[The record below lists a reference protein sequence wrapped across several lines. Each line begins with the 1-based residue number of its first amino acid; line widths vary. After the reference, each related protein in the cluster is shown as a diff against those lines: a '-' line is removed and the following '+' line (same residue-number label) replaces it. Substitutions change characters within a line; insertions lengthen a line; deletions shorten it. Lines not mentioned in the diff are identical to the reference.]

1 MRSHDGGRAFL
12 ALVTFFVLLGL
23 VASPALAVPI
33 GSLSQ
38 VFVFGDSIVDAG
50 NTQNALGGPSATP
63 CLINGGAIPCDP
75 APASFG
81 YFDGRFT
88 NGPNA
93 ADFVNQAVSGGN
105 SVATTEGGT
114 NYSYGGARALGGSLP
129 DLSLQVG
136 QFMLDVSGVADA
148 NALYVINIG
157 GNDVRD
163 HVQAV
168 EAGTATQTD
177 QQVIDAVLGAIT
189 AQVTALQSAG
199 AQHILVNGVGDVGSI
214 PETLLLGGGAPV
226 HGRAFSQ
233 NLSGQLFAVLDP
245 SVHTLDVI
253 SLFDD
258 VQLNPALYGLPAG
271 INVTGSCLTQGS
283 PPACSN
289 FAFFDTVHPSTEL
302 NSILADGMLAAIP
315 EPGTGLL
322 VGLGLAVMSARRRPR
337 A

>member
-1 MRSHDGGRAFL
+1 MRSQDGHSASL
-12 ALVTFFVLLGL
+12 ALVFSLFASLL
-23 VASPALAVPI
+23 AAPALAVPI

-38 VFVFGDSIVDAG
+38 VIVFGDSIVDSG
-50 NTQNALGGPSATP
+50 NTQNALGGPTATP
-63 CLINGGAIPCDP
+63 CAFTSGTPPCDP

-93 ADFVNQAVSGGN
+93 ADYVNQVVSGGN
-105 SVATTEGGT
+105 SVATTEGGV
-114 NYSYGGARALGGSLP
+114 NYSYGGARAVGGSLP

-136 QFMLDVSGVADA
+136 QYLVDAVGTADA

-168 EAGTATQTD
+168 AAGTATQTD
-177 QQVIDAVLGAIT
+177 QQVIDGVLAAIT
-189 AQVTALQSAG
+189 GQVTALQAAG

-214 PETLLLGGGAPV
+214 PETLAIGGGAPAF
-226 HGRAFSQ
+226 GRAFSLD
-233 NLSGQLFAVLDP
+233 LSGQLFAALDP
-245 SVHTLDVI
+245 SVYSLDVI
-253 SLFDD
+253 ALFDA
-258 VQLNPALYGLPAG
+258 VQADPTLYGLPAG
-271 INVTGSCLTQGS
+271 IDVTGSCLTTGA

-289 FAFFDTVHPSTEL
+289 FAFFDPVHPSTEL

-322 VGLGLAVMSARRRPR
+322 VGLGLAGLASRGRARR
-337 A
+337 

>member
-1 MRSHDGGRAFL
+1 MQVRVVVCAAV
-12 ALVTFFVLLGL
+12 ALVCFSFLGVLG
-23 VASPALAVPI
+23 ASTAHAVPL

-38 VFVFGDSIVDAG
+38 VVVFGDSIVDSG
-50 NTQNALGGPSATP
+50 NTQNALGGPGGTP
-63 CLINGGAIPCDP
+63 CAFAAPPCDP

-114 NYSYGGARALGGSLP
+114 NYSYGGARSVGGTLP

-136 QFMLDVSGVADA
+136 QFVLDVAGSADA

-163 HVQAV
+163 QIQAV
-168 EAGTATQTD
+168 ADGTATLTD
-177 QQVIDAVLGAIT
+177 QQVIDSVVAAIT
-189 AQVTALQSAG
+189 TGVSQLQSAG

-214 PETLLLGGGAPV
+214 PETLGLGGGAPA
-226 HGRAFSQ
+226 HGRALSQ
-233 NLSGQLFAVLDP
+233 DLSSQLFVALDP
-245 SVHTLDVI
+245 SVYSLDVI
-253 SLFDD
+253 ALFDA
-258 VQLNPALYGLPAG
+258 VQLDPTLYGLPAG
-271 INVTGSCLTQGS
+271 IDVTGSCLTSGA

-289 FAFFDTVHPSTEL
+289 FAFFDPVHPSTEL
-302 NSILADGMLAAIP
+302 NAILADGMLLAIP
-315 EPGTGLL
+315 EPGTALL
-322 VGLGLAVMSARRRPR
+322 FGLGLAGLSTRRRSCS
-337 A
+337 